1 METSC
6 FGHFIGGENSWIFFT
21 RVVICASRVIVSRWY
36 FDKLS
41 TSLRWFFR
49 RFSQN
54 GCKDAESGF
63 KICDYLRF
71 LSAFI
76 CEKQYQF
83 THLHIFKSSNLQIC
97 TFSTASPF
105 QSHIAPTWG
114 FPAELRD
121 PSGKSSYKTRMPLKP
136 GSFTSY
142 QSSFWCMAMVFIGFN
157 KVIRFRA
164 WWMMSLATKVFCLL
178 GRKIFRPYNL
188 LFFPRRDARPC
199 VSTRGAIA
207 CLCFF

>member
-105 QSHIAPTWG
+105 QSHIASTRG
-114 FPAELRD
+114 FLCCEEPLEAKVIIKQGM
-121 PSGKSSYKTRMPLKP
+121 SLKP
-136 GSFTSY
+136 GKFTRY
-142 QSSFWCMAMVFIGFN
+142 QSLFWFMAMVCIGF
-157 KVIRFRA
+157 
-164 WWMMSLATKVFCLL
+164 
-178 GRKIFRPYNL
+178 
-188 LFFPRRDARPC
+188 
-199 VSTRGAIA
+199 
-207 CLCFF
+207 